1 LPDTNTLAY
10 LQPALVATKKKVSQ
24 HRHLVAGLRVFA
36 FVVVIVVVVVD
47 DDHLAG
53 SNLLRLLRQL
63 IVDVLLNLEFPE
75 NEKN

>member
-1 LPDTNTLAY
+1 
-10 LQPALVATKKKVSQ
+10 
-24 HRHLVAGLRVFA
+24 VAGLRVFA

-63 IVDVLLNLEFPE
+63 IVDVLLNLEFPK
-75 NEKN
+75 NEKNKARVH